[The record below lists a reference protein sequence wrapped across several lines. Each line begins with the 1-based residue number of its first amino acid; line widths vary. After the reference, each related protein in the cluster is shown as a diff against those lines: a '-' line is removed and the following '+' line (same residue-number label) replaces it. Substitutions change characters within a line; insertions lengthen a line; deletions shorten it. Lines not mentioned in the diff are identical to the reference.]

1 MILHEELYF
10 EITLKGEKSE
20 LNKFIKF
27 LTSGELD
34 EFFEIDGEYI
44 SYGDEY
50 AAADDGDETDITFTN
65 DDLGI
70 EISKLDVEE
79 FLDVFCH
86 AAKKLDVVGHIYD
99 INDEEYNFISAEGS
113 ADFKNLSKVDKFN
126 DELDEA
132 AEGEEA
138 EEID

>member
-20 LNKFIKF
+20 LKKFAKF
-27 LTSGELD
+27 LSSGELD
-34 EFFEIDGEYI
+34 EFFEIDSDYI

-50 AAADDGDETDITFTN
+50 AAADDGDEADLTFTN

-70 EISKLDVEE
+70 EVSRFNVEE

-86 AAKKLDVVGHIYD
+86 AAKNLDVVGHIYD
-99 INDEEYNFISAEGS
+99 INDEEYNFTSAEGS
-113 ADFKNLSKVDKFN
+113 SDFRNLSKIDRFN

-132 AEGEEA
+132 ADDEEA